1 MYTRIIEK
9 SIKNDIFKGKI
20 IIIYGPRQV
29 GKTTLS
35 KKIISEYEKESL
47 YFDCQVQSVHDF
59 LIPEPKLF
67 KEKIGDAKI
76 VVLDEAQY
84 VPNIGRVLKV
94 FHDAYPQVQ
103 LIVTGSSS
111 FDLAHKTAESLAG
124 RAREYTMF
132 PLSTEEIIA
141 RQGRHYFDTS
151 KESFFRFGMYPAI
164 VGHGEGDMIQD
175 LETLQGAVLY
185 KDILALDG
193 VQKPKLLIDLLKALA
208 LQIGSEVS
216 NSSLAKLLSTSVP
229 TIDRY
234 MDILE
239 KMFIIKRLYALS
251 RNPRVEIRKGF
262 KVYFLDLGIRNSII
276 KNHNSLDVRTDKG
289 ALFENFFVIER
300 LKYLKNHFISA
311 NMYFWRTIDQKE
323 IDYVEEKNGML
334 FGFECS
340 YSKKSISTASK
351 KFKSLYTNID
361 SVRLITNEN
370 ITSLLVGEN
379 H

>member
-1 MYTRIIEK
+1 MKSTLQTYPLFINMYTRIIEK
-9 SIKNDIFKGKI
+9 GIKNDLLKGKI

-35 KKIISEYEKESL
+35 KKILSEYAEKSL

-59 LIPEPKLF
+59 LVPNPKLF
-67 KEKIGDAKI
+67 KEKIGNAKI

-84 VPNIGRVLKV
+84 VPDIGRVLKV
-94 FHDAYPQVQ
+94 FHDAYPEVQ

-111 FDLAHKTAESLAG
+111 FDLAHKTTESLAG
-124 RAREYTMF
+124 RTREYTMF
-132 PLSTEEIIA
+132 PLSAEEIIA
-141 RQGRHYFDTS
+141 KNGRHYFDTS

-164 VGHGEGDMIQD
+164 VGRGEQDMTQD

-185 KDILALDG
+185 KDILSLDG
-193 VQKPKLLIDLLKALA
+193 VQKPKLLVDLLKALA
-208 LQIGSEVS
+208 LQVGSEVS
-216 NSSLAKLLSTSVP
+216 NSSLSKLLGTSVP

-289 ALFENFFVIER
+289 ALFENFFIIER
-300 LKYLKNHFISA
+300 LKYLKNHFVSA

-323 IDYVEEKNGML
+323 IDYVEEREGML

-340 YSKKSISTASK
+340 YSDKSISLAISQASCATR
-351 KFKSLYTNID
+351 F
-361 SVRLITNEN
+361 
-370 ITSLLVGEN
+370 
-379 H
+379 

>member
-9 SIKNDIFKGKI
+9 NIKSDLFKGKI

-35 KKIISEYEKESL
+35 KKILAEYTEKSL

-59 LIPEPKLF
+59 LIPDPKLF
-67 KEKIGDAKI
+67 KEKIGEAML

-84 VPNIGRVLKV
+84 VPDIGRVLKV

-103 LIVTGSSS
+103 LIITGSSS
-111 FDLAHKTAESLAG
+111 FDLAHKTTESLAG
-124 RAREYTMF
+124 RTREYTMF
-132 PLSTEEIIA
+132 PLSVEEIIDS
-141 RQGRHYFDTS
+141 QGRHSFDTS
-151 KESFFRFGMYPAI
+151 KESFLRFGMYPGI
-164 VGHGEGDMIQD
+164 VGHGEQNMIQD

-193 VQKPKLLIDLLKALA
+193 VKKPKLLVDLLKALA

-216 NSSLAKLLSTSVP
+216 NSSLSKLLGTSVP

-234 MDILE
+234 LDILE
-239 KMFIIKRLYALS
+239 NMFIIKRLYALS

-276 KNHNSLDVRTDKG
+276 KNHNLLDVRTDKG
-289 ALFENFFVIER
+289 ALFENFFIIER
-300 LKYLKNHFISA
+300 LKYIRNHSLSA

-334 FGFECS
+334 FGFECA
-340 YSKKSISTASK
+340 YSDKSISPARK
-351 KFKSLYTNID
+351 KFESLYTNID
-361 SVRLITNEN
+361 SVRLVTNET
-370 ITSLLVGEN
+370 IVPFVLGE
-379 H
+379 